1 MKTGPPRTPAVVA
14 SRAEEIVD
22 IAARLFYERG
32 YPSVSTRAL
41 AQAAGIQGGSLYH
54 HFTSKEEILYR
65 IVQYGSG
72 EFFAGLLPHLEAP
85 EAVSPGRISGAP
97 GCPGD
102 TPGPPGYAARLDRFV
117 RGYITDAQPR
127 RYAIAV
133 LFRDMAHLSPD
144 HFVELQAVRRRF
156 QQTVQR
162 FLADGVAAGEFHV
175 PDAKVAG
182 IAVLDLL
189 KGVDAW
195 IKEPGRLGRRQVA
208 DTYAVLI
215 LQLMGASL

>member
-1 MKTGPPRTPAVVA
+1 MVLVR
-14 SRAEEIVD
+14 RADEIVD

-32 YPSVSTRAL
+32 YQSVSTRAL

-85 EAVSPGRISGAP
+85 
-97 GCPGD
+97 D
-102 TPGPPGYAARLDRFV
+102 TPFAARLERFV
-117 RGYITDAQPR
+117 RAYITDAQPR

-144 HFVELQAVRRRF
+144 HFNELQAVRRHF

-162 FLADGVAAGEFHV
+162 FLADGVAAGEFDV
-175 PDAKVAG
+175 PDPKLAG

-195 IKEPGRLGRRQVA
+195 MREPGRLSRRQVA
-208 DTYAVLI
+208 DTYAVLV
-215 LQLMGASL
+215 LQLMGATP

>member
-1 MKTGPPRTPAVVA
+1 MAVA
-14 SRAEEIVD
+14 TRADEIVD

-72 EFFAGLLPHLEAP
+72 EFFAGLLPHLEEP
-85 EAVSPGRISGAP
+85 ELSY
-97 GCPGD
+97 
-102 TPGPPGYAARLDRFV
+102 TARLDRFV
-117 RGYITDAQPR
+117 RAYITDAQPR

-144 HFVELQAVRRRF
+144 HFAELQAVRRHF
-156 QQTVQR
+156 QQAVQR
-162 FLADGVAAGEFHV
+162 FLAEGVAAGEFSV

-189 KGVDAW
+189 KGIDAW
-195 IKEPGRLGRRQVA
+195 IREPGRLGRRQVA

>member
-1 MKTGPPRTPAVVA
+1 MVVA
-14 SRAEEIVD
+14 TRADEIVD

-32 YPSVSTRAL
+32 YPSVSTRSL

-85 EAVSPGRISGAP
+85 DS
-97 GCPGD
+97 
-102 TPGPPGYAARLDRFV
+102 GYAERLDRFV
-117 RGYITDAQPR
+117 RAYITDAQPR

-133 LFRDMAHLSPD
+133 LFRDMSQLSPG
-144 HFVELQAVRRRF
+144 HFAELQAVRRHF
-156 QQTVQR
+156 QQAVQR
-162 FLADGVAAGEFHV
+162 FLADGVAAGEWDV
-175 PDAKVAG
+175 PDVKVAG

-195 IKEPGRLGRRQVA
+195 MREPGRLSRRQLA
-208 DTYAVLI
+208 DIYSVLI

>member
-1 MKTGPPRTPAVVA
+1 MVVVT
-14 SRAEEIVD
+14 RADEIVD

-32 YPSVSTRAL
+32 YPSVSTRSL
-41 AQAAGIQGGSLYH
+41 AQAAGIKGGSLYH
-54 HFTSKEEILYR
+54 HFSSKEEILYR

-72 EFFAGLLPHLEAP
+72 EFFAGLLPHLDE
-85 EAVSPGRISGAP
+85 PGLS
-97 GCPGD
+97 
-102 TPGPPGYAARLDRFV
+102 YAERLDRFV
-117 RGYITDAQPR
+117 RAYITDAQPR

-144 HFVELQAVRRRF
+144 HFAELQAVRRHF
-156 QQTVQR
+156 QQAVQR
-162 FLADGVAAGEFHV
+162 FLADGVAAGEFNV

-189 KGVDAW
+189 KGIDAW
-195 IKEPGRLGRRQVA
+195 IREPGRLGRRQVA
-208 DTYAVLI
+208 ETYAVLI

>member
-1 MKTGPPRTPAVVA
+1 MVVA
-14 SRAEEIVD
+14 TRADEIVD

-72 EFFAGLLPHLEAP
+72 EFFAGLLPHLAAP
-85 EAVSPGRISGAP
+85 DASFAE
-97 GCPGD
+97 
-102 TPGPPGYAARLDRFV
+102 RLDRFV

-144 HFVELQAVRRRF
+144 HFAELQTVRRHF
-156 QQTVQR
+156 QQAVQR

-175 PDAKVAG
+175 PDSKVAG

-195 IKEPGRLGRRQVA
+195 IREPGRLGRRQVA

>member
-1 MKTGPPRTPAVVA
+1 MVVA
-14 SRAEEIVD
+14 RRADEIVD

-54 HFTSKEEILYR
+54 HFSSKEEILYR

-72 EFFAGLLPHLEAP
+72 EFFAGLLPHLEAGDAGYP
-85 EAVSPGRISGAP
+85 E
-97 GCPGD
+97 
-102 TPGPPGYAARLDRFV
+102 RLDRFV
-117 RGYITDAQPR
+117 RAYITDAQPR

-144 HFVELQAVRRRF
+144 HFVELQAVRRHF

-162 FLADGVAAGEFHV
+162 FLADGVTAGEFSV
-175 PDAKVAG
+175 PDPKLAG
-182 IAVLDLL
+182 IAILDLL

-195 IKEPGRLGRRQVA
+195 MREPGRLGRRQVA
-208 DTYAVLI
+208 DTYAVLV
-215 LQLMGASL
+215 LQLMGAPPR

>member
-1 MKTGPPRTPAVVA
+1 MVVA
-14 SRAEEIVD
+14 TRADEIVD

-32 YPSVSTRAL
+32 YPSVSTRSL

-85 EAVSPGRISGAP
+85 GA
-97 GCPGD
+97 
-102 TPGPPGYAARLDRFV
+102 GYAARLDRFV
-117 RGYITDAQPR
+117 RAYITDAQPR

-133 LFRDMAHLSPD
+133 LFRDMSHLSPD
-144 HFVELQAVRRRF
+144 HFAELQAVRRHF
-156 QQTVQR
+156 QQAVQR
-162 FLADGVAAGEFHV
+162 FLADGVAAGEFKV

-189 KGVDAW
+189 KGIDAW
-195 IKEPGRLGRRQVA
+195 IREPGRLGRRQVA
-208 DTYAVLI
+208 DTYAILI

>member
-1 MKTGPPRTPAVVA
+1 MVLAR
-14 SRAEEIVD
+14 RADEIVD

-32 YPSVSTRAL
+32 YQGVSTRAL

-54 HFTSKEEILYR
+54 HFASKEEILYR

-72 EFFAGLLPHLEAP
+72 EFFAGLLPHLDAP
-85 EAVSPGRISGAP
+85 EGTYPE
-97 GCPGD
+97 
-102 TPGPPGYAARLDRFV
+102 RLDRFV
-117 RGYITDAQPR
+117 RAYITDAQPR

-144 HFVELQAVRRRF
+144 HFVELQAVRRHF

-162 FLADGVAAGEFHV
+162 FLAAGVAAGAFAV
-175 PDAKVAG
+175 PDAKLAG

-195 IKEPGRLGRRQVA
+195 MREPGRLGRRQVA

-215 LQLMGASL
+215 LQLMGASQP

>member
-1 MKTGPPRTPAVVA
+1 MVLAR
-14 SRAEEIVD
+14 RADEIVD

-54 HFTSKEEILYR
+54 HFASKEEILYR
-65 IVQYGSG
+65 LVQYGSG
-72 EFFAGLLPHLEAP
+72 EFFAGLLPHLEAD
-85 EAVSPGRISGAP
+85 AAP
-97 GCPGD
+97 SGD
-102 TPGPPGYAARLDRFV
+102 TPGPPGHPERLDRFV
-117 RGYITDAQPR
+117 RAYITDAQPR

-133 LFRDMAHLSPD
+133 LFRDMSHLSPD
-144 HFVELQAVRRRF
+144 HFVELQAVRRHF
-156 QQTVQR
+156 QQAVQR
-162 FLADGVAAGEFHV
+162 FLSDGVAAGEFAV
-175 PDAKVAG
+175 PDAKLAG

-195 IKEPGRLGRRQVA
+195 MREPGRLGRRQVA

-215 LQLMGASL
+215 LQLMGAAQP

>member
-1 MKTGPPRTPAVVA
+1 VVLA
-14 SRAEEIVD
+14 RRADEIVD

-32 YPSVSTRAL
+32 YQSVSTRAL

-54 HFTSKEEILYR
+54 HFSSKEEILYR

-72 EFFAGLLPHLEAP
+72 EFFAGLLPHLEADGLP
-85 EAVSPGRISGAP
+85 YAP
-97 GCPGD
+97 
-102 TPGPPGYAARLDRFV
+102 RLDRFV

-133 LFRDMAHLSPD
+133 LFRDMAHLSPA
-144 HFVELQAVRRRF
+144 HYVELQAVRRHF

-175 PDAKVAG
+175 PDAKLAG
-182 IAVLDLL
+182 IAILDLL

-195 IKEPGRLGRRQVA
+195 MREPGRLGRRQVA

-215 LQLMGASL
+215 LQLMGACPS

>member
-1 MKTGPPRTPAVVA
+1 MVLAR
-14 SRAEEIVD
+14 RADEIVD

-41 AQAAGIQGGSLYH
+41 ARAAGIQGGSLYH
-54 HFTSKEEILYR
+54 HFASKEEILYR

-72 EFFAGLLPHLEAP
+72 EFFAGLLPHLEAEDAGYP
-85 EAVSPGRISGAP
+85 E
-97 GCPGD
+97 
-102 TPGPPGYAARLDRFV
+102 RLDRFV
-117 RGYITDAQPR
+117 RAYITDAQPR

-144 HFVELQAVRRRF
+144 HFVELQAVRRHF
-156 QQTVQR
+156 QQAVQR
-162 FLADGVAAGEFHV
+162 FLSDGVAAGEFAV
-175 PDAKVAG
+175 PDAKLAG

-195 IKEPGRLGRRQVA
+195 MREPGRLGRRQVA

-215 LQLMGASL
+215 LQLMGASQP

>member
-1 MKTGPPRTPAVVA
+1 VARSPGVVVR
-14 SRAEEIVD
+14 RADEIVD

-54 HFTSKEEILYR
+54 HFVSKEEILYR

-72 EFFAGLLPHLEAP
+72 EFFAGLLPHLEA
-85 EAVSPGRISGAP
+85 
-97 GCPGD
+97 D
-102 TPGPPGYAARLDRFV
+102 QTPYRERLDRFV
-117 RGYITDAQPR
+117 RSYITDAQPR

-144 HFVELQAVRRRF
+144 HFAELQAVRRHF
-156 QQTVQR
+156 QQRVQR
-162 FLADGVAAGEFHV
+162 FLADGVVAGEFAV
-175 PDAKVAG
+175 PDPKLAG

-195 IKEPGRLGRRQVA
+195 MREPGRLSRRQVA

-215 LQLMGASL
+215 LQMTGAQMTEAR

>member
-1 MKTGPPRTPAVVA
+1 MVVA
-14 SRAEEIVD
+14 RRADEIVD

-32 YPSVSTRAL
+32 YQSVSTRVL

-72 EFFAGLLPHLEAP
+72 EFFAGLLPLLDE
-85 EAVSPGRISGAP
+85 SGWSYS
-97 GCPGD
+97 D
-102 TPGPPGYAARLDRFV
+102 RLARFV
-117 RGYITDAQPR
+117 RGYITDAQHR

-144 HFVELQAVRRRF
+144 HFTELQAVRRHF
-156 QQTVQR
+156 QQAVQR
-162 FLADGVAAGEFHV
+162 FLNGGVDAGEFHV

-195 IKEPGRLGRRQVA
+195 MREPGRLGRRQVA

-215 LQLMGASL
+215 LQLMGAQP

>member
-1 MKTGPPRTPAVVA
+1 MSRPPGAVA
-14 SRAEEIVD
+14 RRADEIVD

-32 YPSVSTRAL
+32 YPSVSTRSL

-54 HFTSKEEILYR
+54 HFVSKEEILYR

-72 EFFAGLLPHLEAP
+72 EFFAGLLPHLEAAHTTYR
-85 EAVSPGRISGAP
+85 E
-97 GCPGD
+97 
-102 TPGPPGYAARLDRFV
+102 RLEGFV

-144 HFVELQAVRRRF
+144 HFAELQAVRRNF
-156 QQTVQR
+156 QQRVQR
-162 FLADGVAAGEFHV
+162 FVADGVSAGEFDV
-175 PDAKVAG
+175 PDAKLAG
-182 IAVLDLL
+182 IAALDLL

-195 IKEPGRLGRRQVA
+195 MREPGRLSRRQVA

-215 LQLMGASL
+215 LQMMGAQIREPR

>member
-1 MKTGPPRTPAVVA
+1 MAVA
-14 SRAEEIVD
+14 TRADEIVD

-85 EAVSPGRISGAP
+85 GA
-97 GCPGD
+97 GF
-102 TPGPPGYAARLDRFV
+102 AERLDRFV
-117 RGYITDAQPR
+117 RAYITDAQPR

-144 HFVELQAVRRRF
+144 HFAELQAVRRHF
-156 QQTVQR
+156 QQSVQR
-162 FLADGVAAGEFHV
+162 FLADGVAAGELHV

-189 KGVDAW
+189 KGIDAW
-195 IKEPGRLGRRQVA
+195 IREPGRLGRRQVA

>member
-1 MKTGPPRTPAVVA
+1 MVIAR
-14 SRAEEIVD
+14 RADEIVD

-32 YPSVSTRAL
+32 YQSVSTRAL

-72 EFFAGLLPHLEAP
+72 EFFAGLLPHLE
-85 EAVSPGRISGAP
+85 EPGLS
-97 GCPGD
+97 
-102 TPGPPGYAARLDRFV
+102 YVERLDRFV
-117 RGYITDAQPR
+117 RAYITDAQPR

-133 LFRDMAHLSPD
+133 LFRDMAHLSPN
-144 HFVELQAVRRRF
+144 HFVELQAVRRHF
-156 QQTVQR
+156 QQSVQR
-162 FLADGVAAGEFHV
+162 FLADGVAVGEFHV

-189 KGVDAW
+189 KGIDAW
-195 IKEPGRLGRRQVA
+195 IREPGRLGRRQVA

-215 LQLMGASL
+215 LQLMGASQ

>member
-1 MKTGPPRTPAVVA
+1 MVMAR
-14 SRAEEIVD
+14 RADEIVD

-72 EFFAGLLPHLEAP
+72 EFFAGLLPHLEA
-85 EAVSPGRISGAP
+85 SGLS
-97 GCPGD
+97 
-102 TPGPPGYAARLDRFV
+102 YAERLDRFV

-144 HFVELQAVRRRF
+144 HFAELQAVRRRF

>member
-1 MKTGPPRTPAVVA
+1 MAVA
-14 SRAEEIVD
+14 TRADEIVD

-72 EFFAGLLPHLEAP
+72 EFFAGLLPHLEEPAL
-85 EAVSPGRISGAP
+85 RY
-97 GCPGD
+97 
-102 TPGPPGYAARLDRFV
+102 TARLDRFV
-117 RGYITDAQPR
+117 RAYISDAQPR

-144 HFVELQAVRRRF
+144 HFAELQAVRRHF
-156 QQTVQR
+156 QQAVQR
-162 FLADGVAAGEFHV
+162 FLAEGVAAGEFSV

-195 IKEPGRLGRRQVA
+195 IREPGRLGRRQVA
-208 DTYAVLI
+208 DTYSVLI
-215 LQLMGASL
+215 LQLMGASP

>member
-1 MKTGPPRTPAVVA
+1 
-14 SRAEEIVD
+14 
-22 IAARLFYERG
+22 
-32 YPSVSTRAL
+32 
-41 AQAAGIQGGSLYH
+41 
-54 HFTSKEEILYR
+54 
-65 IVQYGSG
+65 VQYGSG

-85 EAVSPGRISGAP
+85 GA
-97 GCPGD
+97 
-102 TPGPPGYAARLDRFV
+102 GYAARLERFV

-144 HFVELQAVRRRF
+144 HFAELQAVRRRF
-156 QQTVQR
+156 QQAVQR
-162 FLADGVAAGEFHV
+162 FLAEGVAAGEFHV

-195 IKEPGRLGRRQVA
+195 MREPGRLSRRQVA
-208 DTYAVLI
+208 ETYSVLI
-215 LQLMGASL
+215 LQLMGAAAP

>member
-1 MKTGPPRTPAVVA
+1 MVIAR
-14 SRAEEIVD
+14 RADEIVD

-85 EAVSPGRISGAP
+85 GTAP
-97 GCPGD
+97 QGD
-102 TPGPPGYAARLDRFV
+102 APGPPGYAERLERFV

-144 HFVELQAVRRRF
+144 HFAELQAVRRHF

-162 FLADGVAAGEFHV
+162 FLADGVAAGEFNV

-215 LQLMGASL
+215 LQLMGASQ

>member
-1 MKTGPPRTPAVVA
+1 MVVA
-14 SRAEEIVD
+14 TRADEIVD

-32 YPSVSTRAL
+32 YPSVSTRSL

-54 HFTSKEEILYR
+54 HFSSKEEILYR

-72 EFFAGLLPHLEAP
+72 EFFAGLLPHLE
-85 EAVSPGRISGAP
+85 
-97 GCPGD
+97 
-102 TPGPPGYAARLDRFV
+102 GPDRGYAERLERFV
-117 RGYITDAQPR
+117 RAYITDARPR

-133 LFRDMAHLSPD
+133 LFRDMSHLSPD
-144 HFVELQAVRRRF
+144 HFAELQAVRRHF
-156 QQTVQR
+156 QQAVQR
-162 FLADGVAAGEFHV
+162 FLADGVAAGEWDV

-195 IKEPGRLGRRQVA
+195 MREPGRLSRRQLA
-208 DTYAVLI
+208 DIYSVLI

>member
-1 MKTGPPRTPAVVA
+1 MVVT
-14 SRAEEIVD
+14 SRADEIVD

-72 EFFAGLLPHLEAP
+72 EFFAGLLPHLD
-85 EAVSPGRISGAP
+85 AP
-97 GCPGD
+97 GTAFPGD
-102 TPGPPGYAARLDRFV
+102 TPEPPGYAERLDRFV
-117 RGYITDAQPR
+117 RAYITDAQPR

-144 HFVELQAVRRRF
+144 HFVELQAVRRHF

-162 FLADGVAAGEFHV
+162 FLAGGVAAGEFQV

>member
-1 MKTGPPRTPAVVA
+1 MVIAR
-14 SRAEEIVD
+14 RADEIVD

-32 YPSVSTRAL
+32 YQGVSTRAL

-54 HFTSKEEILYR
+54 HFASKEEILYR

-72 EFFAGLLPHLEAP
+72 EFFAGLLPHLEA
-85 EAVSPGRISGAP
+85 EGFS
-97 GCPGD
+97 
-102 TPGPPGYAARLDRFV
+102 YAERLDRFV

-144 HFVELQAVRRRF
+144 HFVELQAVRRHF

-162 FLADGVAAGEFHV
+162 FLADGLAAGEFLV

>member
-1 MKTGPPRTPAVVA
+1 MVVA
-14 SRAEEIVD
+14 SRADEIVD

-32 YPSVSTRAL
+32 YPSTSTRAL

-72 EFFAGLLPHLEAP
+72 EFFAGLLPHLD
-85 EAVSPGRISGAP
+85 AP
-97 GCPGD
+97 GVS
-102 TPGPPGYAARLDRFV
+102 YAERLERFV

-162 FLADGVAAGEFHV
+162 FLGDGVAAGEFHV

>member
-1 MKTGPPRTPAVVA
+1 MVVA
-14 SRAEEIVD
+14 RRADEIVD
-22 IAARLFYERG
+22 IASRLFYERG
-32 YPSVSTRAL
+32 YQAVSTRAL

-54 HFTSKEEILYR
+54 HFASKEEILYR

-72 EFFAGLLPHLEAP
+72 EFFAGLLPHLEA
-85 EAVSPGRISGAP
+85 GGLTY
-97 GCPGD
+97 GQ
-102 TPGPPGYAARLDRFV
+102 RLDRFV

-144 HFVELQAVRRRF
+144 HFVELQAVRRNF
-156 QQTVQR
+156 QQRVQR
-162 FLADGVAAGEFHV
+162 FLAEGAAAGEFQV
-175 PDAKVAG
+175 PDAKLAG

-195 IKEPGRLGRRQVA
+195 MREPGRLSRRQVA
-208 DTYAVLI
+208 DTYSVLI
-215 LQLMGASL
+215 RQLMGAAKP